1 MSSNKTVI
9 AVDGPSVVVPGAIE
23 AARQTGAKIL
33 LVGNEATLDG
43 ELNRLS
49 PSGVDL
55 EIVHAPEVAGM
66 DEKPSDILRRKKNA
80 SIQVACR
87 LVRDGAAQGVVS
99 AGHSG
104 ASVACGMFIMGRI
117 PGVERPAL
125 ASLLPTEKEPVVLL
139 DVGATVDCKP
149 YNIFQF
155 GLMGDAFARDILNKE
170 SPRVGLLSIG
180 EEEGK
185 GNSQVKEAYELFKM
199 AQNLNF
205 SGNIEG
211 RDLFTGEMDVAVC
224 DGFVG
229 NVALK
234 LSEGLGLSLSR
245 DINLDDLFKPCY
257 GAVILELL
265 DASAGEFL
273 GSTTVDYV
281 INVNGENIVLF
292 EDGYFVD
299 KAVKRYRV
307 PSIKNGMNIILAKVP
322 VGKRTS
328 LEACFL
334 TGDFDVIYNGCTS
347 ILAAPSS
354 KIPFGDITRFGMP
367 FYGGNITYKTQLDI
381 DAECDIRINAALY
394 RGALIKVLVDGS
406 EAGKIAFAPYELTV
420 EKLKPG
426 KHTVEYILYGNR
438 VNTFGSLHNCGKNS
452 WVGPDHWYSKGDE
465 WSYEYN
471 LKPVGILKSP
481 VIKVI
486 KR

>member
-9 AVDGPSVVVPGAIE
+9 AVDAMGGDLGPSVVVPGAIE

-125 ASLLPTEKEPVVLL
+125 ASLLPTEPVVLL

-245 DINLDDLFKPCY
+245 VLKR
-257 GAVILELL
+257 ELL
-265 DASAGEFL
+265 NSGFLPKL
-273 GSTTVDYV
+273 GSLLAKSAFRRFAKVVDYAEY
-281 INVNGENIVLF
+281 GGAPLLGLQNISIVCHGRSNAKAICNATRMATLF
-292 EDGYFVD
+292 VE
-299 KAVKRYRV
+299 KETNKRLMET
-307 PSIKNGMNIILAKVP
+307 ICANEEL
-322 VGKRTS
+322 
-328 LEACFL
+328 
-334 TGDFDVIYNGCTS
+334 
-347 ILAAPSS
+347 
-354 KIPFGDITRFGMP
+354 TRFGRS
-367 FYGGNITYKTQLDI
+367 
-381 DAECDIRINAALY
+381 C
-394 RGALIKVLVDGS
+394 
-406 EAGKIAFAPYELTV
+406 
-420 EKLKPG
+420 
-426 KHTVEYILYGNR
+426 
-438 VNTFGSLHNCGKNS
+438 
-452 WVGPDHWYSKGDE
+452 
-465 WSYEYN
+465 
-471 LKPVGILKSP
+471 
-481 VIKVI
+481 
-486 KR
+486 

>member
-9 AVDGPSVVVPGAIE
+9 AVDAMGGDLGPSVVVPGAIE

-33 LVGNEATLDG
+33 LVGNEDTLDG

-245 DINLDDLFKPCY
+245 VLKR
-257 GAVILELL
+257 ELL
-265 DASAGEFL
+265 NSGFLPKL
-273 GSTTVDYV
+273 GSLLAKSAFRRFAKVVDYAEY
-281 INVNGENIVLF
+281 GGAPLLGLQNISIVCHGRSNAKAICNATRMATLF
-292 EDGYFVD
+292 VE
-299 KAVKRYRV
+299 KETNKRLMET
-307 PSIKNGMNIILAKVP
+307 ICANEEL
-322 VGKRTS
+322 
-328 LEACFL
+328 
-334 TGDFDVIYNGCTS
+334 
-347 ILAAPSS
+347 
-354 KIPFGDITRFGMP
+354 TRFGRS
-367 FYGGNITYKTQLDI
+367 
-381 DAECDIRINAALY
+381 C
-394 RGALIKVLVDGS
+394 
-406 EAGKIAFAPYELTV
+406 
-420 EKLKPG
+420 
-426 KHTVEYILYGNR
+426 
-438 VNTFGSLHNCGKNS
+438 
-452 WVGPDHWYSKGDE
+452 
-465 WSYEYN
+465 
-471 LKPVGILKSP
+471 
-481 VIKVI
+481 
-486 KR
+486 

>member
-9 AVDGPSVVVPGAIE
+9 AVDAMGGDLGPSVVVPGAIE

-170 SPRVGLLSIG
+170 SPRMGLLSIG

-234 LSEGLGLSLSR
+234 LSEGLGLSPSR
-245 DINLDDLFKPCY
+245 VLKR
-257 GAVILELL
+257 ELL
-265 DASAGEFL
+265 NSGFLPKL
-273 GSTTVDYV
+273 GSLLAKSAFRRFAKVVDYAEY
-281 INVNGENIVLF
+281 GGAPLLGLQNISIVCHGRSNAKAICNATRMATLF
-292 EDGYFVD
+292 VE
-299 KAVKRYRV
+299 KETNKRLMET
-307 PSIKNGMNIILAKVP
+307 ICANEEL
-322 VGKRTS
+322 
-328 LEACFL
+328 
-334 TGDFDVIYNGCTS
+334 
-347 ILAAPSS
+347 
-354 KIPFGDITRFGMP
+354 TRFGRS
-367 FYGGNITYKTQLDI
+367 
-381 DAECDIRINAALY
+381 C
-394 RGALIKVLVDGS
+394 
-406 EAGKIAFAPYELTV
+406 
-420 EKLKPG
+420 
-426 KHTVEYILYGNR
+426 
-438 VNTFGSLHNCGKNS
+438 
-452 WVGPDHWYSKGDE
+452 
-465 WSYEYN
+465 
-471 LKPVGILKSP
+471 
-481 VIKVI
+481 
-486 KR
+486 

>member
-9 AVDGPSVVVPGAIE
+9 AVDAMGGDLGPSVVVPGAIE

-170 SPRVGLLSIG
+170 SPRVGLLSFG

-245 DINLDDLFKPCY
+245 VLKR
-257 GAVILELL
+257 ELL
-265 DASAGEFL
+265 NSGFLPKL
-273 GSTTVDYV
+273 GSLLAKSAFRRFAKVVDYAEY
-281 INVNGENIVLF
+281 GGAPLLGLQNISIVCHGRSNAKAICNATRMATLF
-292 EDGYFVD
+292 VE
-299 KAVKRYRV
+299 KETNKRLMET
-307 PSIKNGMNIILAKVP
+307 ICANEEL
-322 VGKRTS
+322 
-328 LEACFL
+328 
-334 TGDFDVIYNGCTS
+334 
-347 ILAAPSS
+347 
-354 KIPFGDITRFGMP
+354 TRFGRS
-367 FYGGNITYKTQLDI
+367 
-381 DAECDIRINAALY
+381 C
-394 RGALIKVLVDGS
+394 
-406 EAGKIAFAPYELTV
+406 
-420 EKLKPG
+420 
-426 KHTVEYILYGNR
+426 
-438 VNTFGSLHNCGKNS
+438 
-452 WVGPDHWYSKGDE
+452 
-465 WSYEYN
+465 
-471 LKPVGILKSP
+471 
-481 VIKVI
+481 
-486 KR
+486 

>member
-9 AVDGPSVVVPGAIE
+9 AVDAMGGDLGPSVVVPGAIE

-125 ASLLPTEKEPVVLL
+125 AALLPTEKEPVVLL

-149 YNIFQF
+149 YNIFQI

-245 DINLDDLFKPCY
+245 VLKR
-257 GAVILELL
+257 ELL
-265 DASAGEFL
+265 NSGFLPKL
-273 GSTTVDYV
+273 GSLLAKSAFRRFAKVVDYAEY
-281 INVNGENIVLF
+281 GGAPLLGLQNISIVCHGRSNAKAICNATRMATLF
-292 EDGYFVD
+292 VE
-299 KAVKRYRV
+299 KETNKRLMET
-307 PSIKNGMNIILAKVP
+307 ICANEEL
-322 VGKRTS
+322 
-328 LEACFL
+328 
-334 TGDFDVIYNGCTS
+334 
-347 ILAAPSS
+347 
-354 KIPFGDITRFGMP
+354 TRFGRS
-367 FYGGNITYKTQLDI
+367 
-381 DAECDIRINAALY
+381 C
-394 RGALIKVLVDGS
+394 
-406 EAGKIAFAPYELTV
+406 
-420 EKLKPG
+420 
-426 KHTVEYILYGNR
+426 
-438 VNTFGSLHNCGKNS
+438 
-452 WVGPDHWYSKGDE
+452 
-465 WSYEYN
+465 
-471 LKPVGILKSP
+471 
-481 VIKVI
+481 
-486 KR
+486 

>member
-9 AVDGPSVVVPGAIE
+9 AVDAMGGDLGPSVVVPGAIE

-104 ASVACGMFIMGRI
+104 ASVACGMFIMGHI

-245 DINLDDLFKPCY
+245 VLKR
-257 GAVILELL
+257 ELL
-265 DASAGEFL
+265 NSGFLPKL
-273 GSTTVDYV
+273 GSLLAKSAFRRFAKVVDYAEY
-281 INVNGENIVLF
+281 GGAPLLGLQNISIVCHGRSNAKAICNATRMATLF
-292 EDGYFVD
+292 VE
-299 KAVKRYRV
+299 KETNKRLMET
-307 PSIKNGMNIILAKVP
+307 ICANEEL
-322 VGKRTS
+322 
-328 LEACFL
+328 
-334 TGDFDVIYNGCTS
+334 
-347 ILAAPSS
+347 
-354 KIPFGDITRFGMP
+354 TRFGRS
-367 FYGGNITYKTQLDI
+367 
-381 DAECDIRINAALY
+381 C
-394 RGALIKVLVDGS
+394 
-406 EAGKIAFAPYELTV
+406 
-420 EKLKPG
+420 
-426 KHTVEYILYGNR
+426 
-438 VNTFGSLHNCGKNS
+438 
-452 WVGPDHWYSKGDE
+452 
-465 WSYEYN
+465 
-471 LKPVGILKSP
+471 
-481 VIKVI
+481 
-486 KR
+486 

>member
-9 AVDGPSVVVPGAIE
+9 AVDAMGGDLGPSVVVPGAIE

-66 DEKPSDILRRKKNA
+66 NEKPSDILRRKKNA

-170 SPRVGLLSIG
+170 APRVGLLSIG

-211 RDLFTGEMDVAVC
+211 RDLFTGDVDVAVC

-245 DINLDDLFKPCY
+245 VLKR
-257 GAVILELL
+257 ELL
-265 DASAGEFL
+265 SSGFLPKL
-273 GSTTVDYV
+273 GSLLAKSAFRRFAKVVDYAEY
-281 INVNGENIVLF
+281 GGAPLLGLQNISIVCHGRSNAKAICNATRMATLF
-292 EDGYFVD
+292 VE
-299 KAVKRYRV
+299 KETNKRLMET
-307 PSIKNGMNIILAKVP
+307 ICANEEL
-322 VGKRTS
+322 
-328 LEACFL
+328 
-334 TGDFDVIYNGCTS
+334 
-347 ILAAPSS
+347 
-354 KIPFGDITRFGMP
+354 TRFGRS
-367 FYGGNITYKTQLDI
+367 
-381 DAECDIRINAALY
+381 C
-394 RGALIKVLVDGS
+394 
-406 EAGKIAFAPYELTV
+406 
-420 EKLKPG
+420 
-426 KHTVEYILYGNR
+426 
-438 VNTFGSLHNCGKNS
+438 
-452 WVGPDHWYSKGDE
+452 
-465 WSYEYN
+465 
-471 LKPVGILKSP
+471 
-481 VIKVI
+481 
-486 KR
+486 

>member
-9 AVDGPSVVVPGAIE
+9 AVDAMGGDLGPSVVVPGAIE

-43 ELNRLS
+43 ELNSLS

-245 DINLDDLFKPCY
+245 VLKR
-257 GAVILELL
+257 ELL
-265 DASAGEFL
+265 NSGFLPKL
-273 GSTTVDYV
+273 GSLLAKSAFRRFAKVVDYAEY
-281 INVNGENIVLF
+281 GGAPLLGLQNISIVCHGRSNAKAICNATRMATLF
-292 EDGYFVD
+292 VE
-299 KAVKRYRV
+299 KETNKRLMET
-307 PSIKNGMNIILAKVP
+307 ICANEEL
-322 VGKRTS
+322 
-328 LEACFL
+328 
-334 TGDFDVIYNGCTS
+334 
-347 ILAAPSS
+347 
-354 KIPFGDITRFGMP
+354 TRFGRS
-367 FYGGNITYKTQLDI
+367 
-381 DAECDIRINAALY
+381 C
-394 RGALIKVLVDGS
+394 
-406 EAGKIAFAPYELTV
+406 
-420 EKLKPG
+420 
-426 KHTVEYILYGNR
+426 
-438 VNTFGSLHNCGKNS
+438 
-452 WVGPDHWYSKGDE
+452 
-465 WSYEYN
+465 
-471 LKPVGILKSP
+471 
-481 VIKVI
+481 
-486 KR
+486 

>member
-1 MSSNKTVI
+1 MNARPII
-9 AVDGPSVVVPGAIE
+9 AVDAMGGDFGPSVVVPGAID
-23 AARQTGAKIL
+23 AARLHDLHVL
-33 LVGNEATLDG
+33 LVGDTPKVEAELAKLD
-43 ELNRLS
+43 LAN
-49 PSGVDL
+49 VHFD
-55 EIVHAPEVAGM
+55 IVQADDVVHM
-66 DEKPSDILRRKKNA
+66 NEKPSDILRRKKNA

-87 LVRDGAAQGVVS
+87 LVKDGKADAVVS

-104 ASVACGMFIMGRI
+104 ATVACGMFIMGRI

-245 DINLDDLFKPCY
+245 VLKR
-257 GAVILELL
+257 ELL
-265 DASAGEFL
+265 NSGFLPKL
-273 GSTTVDYV
+273 GSLLAKSAFRRFAKVVDYAEY
-281 INVNGENIVLF
+281 GGAPLLGLQNISIVCHGRSNAKAICNATRMATLF
-292 EDGYFVD
+292 VE
-299 KAVKRYRV
+299 KETNKRLMET
-307 PSIKNGMNIILAKVP
+307 ICANEEL
-322 VGKRTS
+322 
-328 LEACFL
+328 
-334 TGDFDVIYNGCTS
+334 
-347 ILAAPSS
+347 
-354 KIPFGDITRFGMP
+354 TRFGRS
-367 FYGGNITYKTQLDI
+367 
-381 DAECDIRINAALY
+381 C
-394 RGALIKVLVDGS
+394 
-406 EAGKIAFAPYELTV
+406 
-420 EKLKPG
+420 
-426 KHTVEYILYGNR
+426 
-438 VNTFGSLHNCGKNS
+438 
-452 WVGPDHWYSKGDE
+452 
-465 WSYEYN
+465 
-471 LKPVGILKSP
+471 
-481 VIKVI
+481 
-486 KR
+486 

>member
-9 AVDGPSVVVPGAIE
+9 AVDAMGGDLGPSVVVPGAIE

-49 PSGVDL
+49 PSGGDL

-245 DINLDDLFKPCY
+245 VLKR
-257 GAVILELL
+257 ELL
-265 DASAGEFL
+265 NSGFLPKL
-273 GSTTVDYV
+273 GSLLAKSAFRRFAKVVDYAEY
-281 INVNGENIVLF
+281 GGAPLLGLQNISIVCHGRSNAKAICNATRMATLF
-292 EDGYFVD
+292 VE
-299 KAVKRYRV
+299 KETNKRLMET
-307 PSIKNGMNIILAKVP
+307 ICANEEL
-322 VGKRTS
+322 
-328 LEACFL
+328 
-334 TGDFDVIYNGCTS
+334 
-347 ILAAPSS
+347 
-354 KIPFGDITRFGMP
+354 TRFGRS
-367 FYGGNITYKTQLDI
+367 
-381 DAECDIRINAALY
+381 C
-394 RGALIKVLVDGS
+394 
-406 EAGKIAFAPYELTV
+406 
-420 EKLKPG
+420 
-426 KHTVEYILYGNR
+426 
-438 VNTFGSLHNCGKNS
+438 
-452 WVGPDHWYSKGDE
+452 
-465 WSYEYN
+465 
-471 LKPVGILKSP
+471 
-481 VIKVI
+481 
-486 KR
+486 

>member
-9 AVDGPSVVVPGAIE
+9 AVDAMGGDLGPSVVVPGAIE

-245 DINLDDLFKPCY
+245 VLKR
-257 GAVILELL
+257 ELL
-265 DASAGEFL
+265 NSGFLPKL
-273 GSTTVDYV
+273 GSLLAKSAFRRFAKVVDYAEY
-281 INVNGENIVLF
+281 GGAPLLGLQNIAIVCHGRSNAKAICNATRMATLF
-292 EDGYFVD
+292 VE
-299 KAVKRYRV
+299 KETNKRLMET
-307 PSIKNGMNIILAKVP
+307 ICANEEL
-322 VGKRTS
+322 
-328 LEACFL
+328 
-334 TGDFDVIYNGCTS
+334 
-347 ILAAPSS
+347 
-354 KIPFGDITRFGMP
+354 TRFGRS
-367 FYGGNITYKTQLDI
+367 
-381 DAECDIRINAALY
+381 C
-394 RGALIKVLVDGS
+394 
-406 EAGKIAFAPYELTV
+406 
-420 EKLKPG
+420 
-426 KHTVEYILYGNR
+426 
-438 VNTFGSLHNCGKNS
+438 
-452 WVGPDHWYSKGDE
+452 
-465 WSYEYN
+465 
-471 LKPVGILKSP
+471 
-481 VIKVI
+481 
-486 KR
+486 

>member
-1 MSSNKTVI
+1 M
-9 AVDGPSVVVPGAIE
+9 
-23 AARQTGAKIL
+23 
-33 LVGNEATLDG
+33 
-43 ELNRLS
+43 
-49 PSGVDL
+49 DL

-245 DINLDDLFKPCY
+245 VLKR
-257 GAVILELL
+257 ELL
-265 DASAGEFL
+265 NSGFLPKL
-273 GSTTVDYV
+273 GSLLAKSAFRRFAKVVDYA
-281 INVNGENIVLF
+281 E
-292 EDGYFVD
+292 
-299 KAVKRYRV
+299 
-307 PSIKNGMNIILAKVP
+307 
-322 VGKRTS
+322 
-328 LEACFL
+328 
-334 TGDFDVIYNGCTS
+334 
-347 ILAAPSS
+347 
-354 KIPFGDITRFGMP
+354 
-367 FYGGNITYKTQLDI
+367 YGGAPLLGLQNISI
-381 DAECDIRINAALY
+381 VCHGRSNAKAICNATRMATL
-394 RGALIKVLVDGS
+394 
-406 EAGKIAFAPYELTV
+406 FV
-420 EKLKPG
+420 EKE
-426 KHTVEYILYGNR
+426 TN
-438 VNTFGSLHNCGKNS
+438 
-452 WVGPDHWYSKGDE
+452 
-465 WSYEYN
+465 
-471 LKPVGILKSP
+471 
-481 VIKVI
+481 
-486 KR
+486 KRLMETHLRQMRN

>member
-9 AVDGPSVVVPGAIE
+9 AVDAMGGDLGPSVVVPGAIE

-55 EIVHAPEVAGM
+55 EIVPAPEVAGM

-245 DINLDDLFKPCY
+245 VLKR
-257 GAVILELL
+257 ELL
-265 DASAGEFL
+265 NSGFLPKL
-273 GSTTVDYV
+273 GSLLAKSAFRRFAKVVDYAEY
-281 INVNGENIVLF
+281 GGAPLLGLQNISIVCHGRSNAKAICNATRMATLF
-292 EDGYFVD
+292 VE
-299 KAVKRYRV
+299 KETNKRLMET
-307 PSIKNGMNIILAKVP
+307 ICANEEL
-322 VGKRTS
+322 
-328 LEACFL
+328 
-334 TGDFDVIYNGCTS
+334 
-347 ILAAPSS
+347 
-354 KIPFGDITRFGMP
+354 TRFGRS
-367 FYGGNITYKTQLDI
+367 
-381 DAECDIRINAALY
+381 C
-394 RGALIKVLVDGS
+394 
-406 EAGKIAFAPYELTV
+406 
-420 EKLKPG
+420 
-426 KHTVEYILYGNR
+426 
-438 VNTFGSLHNCGKNS
+438 
-452 WVGPDHWYSKGDE
+452 
-465 WSYEYN
+465 
-471 LKPVGILKSP
+471 
-481 VIKVI
+481 
-486 KR
+486 

>member
-9 AVDGPSVVVPGAIE
+9 AVDAMGGDLGPSVVVPGAIE

-33 LVGNEATLDG
+33 LVGNEAILDG

-155 GLMGDAFARDILNKE
+155 GLMGNAFARDILNKE
-170 SPRVGLLSIG
+170 APRVGLLSIG

-199 AQNLNF
+199 AQNLSF

-211 RDLFTGEMDVAVC
+211 RDLFTGDVDVAVC

-234 LSEGLGLSLSR
+234 LSEGLGMALSR
-245 DINLDDLFKPCY
+245 VLKR
-257 GAVILELL
+257 ELL
-265 DASAGEFL
+265 NSGFLPKL
-273 GSTTVDYV
+273 GSLLAKSAFRRFAKVVDYAEY
-281 INVNGENIVLF
+281 GGAPLLGLQNISIVCH
-292 EDGYFVD
+292 GRSNA
-299 KAVKRYRV
+299 KAVCNATRMATLFVEKETNKRL
-307 PSIKNGMNIILAKVP
+307 M
-322 VGKRTS
+322 
-328 LEACFL
+328 EAICANEEL
-334 TGDFDVIYNGCTS
+334 
-347 ILAAPSS
+347 
-354 KIPFGDITRFGMP
+354 TRFGRS
-367 FYGGNITYKTQLDI
+367 
-381 DAECDIRINAALY
+381 C
-394 RGALIKVLVDGS
+394 
-406 EAGKIAFAPYELTV
+406 
-420 EKLKPG
+420 
-426 KHTVEYILYGNR
+426 
-438 VNTFGSLHNCGKNS
+438 
-452 WVGPDHWYSKGDE
+452 
-465 WSYEYN
+465 
-471 LKPVGILKSP
+471 
-481 VIKVI
+481 
-486 KR
+486 

>member
-9 AVDGPSVVVPGAIE
+9 AVDAMGGDLGPSVVVPGAIE

-170 SPRVGLLSIG
+170 APRVGLLSIG

-199 AQNLNF
+199 AQNHNF

-211 RDLFTGEMDVAVC
+211 RDLFTGDVDVAVC

-245 DINLDDLFKPCY
+245 VLKR
-257 GAVILELL
+257 ELL
-265 DASAGEFL
+265 SSGFLPKL
-273 GSTTVDYV
+273 GSLLAKSAFRRFAKVVDYAEY
-281 INVNGENIVLF
+281 GGAPLLGLQNISIVCHGRSNAKAICNATRMATLF
-292 EDGYFVD
+292 VE
-299 KAVKRYRV
+299 KETNKRLMET
-307 PSIKNGMNIILAKVP
+307 ICANEEL
-322 VGKRTS
+322 
-328 LEACFL
+328 
-334 TGDFDVIYNGCTS
+334 
-347 ILAAPSS
+347 
-354 KIPFGDITRFGMP
+354 TRFGRS
-367 FYGGNITYKTQLDI
+367 
-381 DAECDIRINAALY
+381 C
-394 RGALIKVLVDGS
+394 
-406 EAGKIAFAPYELTV
+406 
-420 EKLKPG
+420 
-426 KHTVEYILYGNR
+426 
-438 VNTFGSLHNCGKNS
+438 
-452 WVGPDHWYSKGDE
+452 
-465 WSYEYN
+465 
-471 LKPVGILKSP
+471 
-481 VIKVI
+481 
-486 KR
+486 